1 MSFCIVI
8 VHKGAPSGAGKAR
21 MIPRLKAVGTKI
33 NSRRGGLSFP
43 NPFDLQEAM
52 KSWSEEL
59 ALIAY
64 SKTARNLS
72 NS

>member
-1 MSFCIVI
+1 
-8 VHKGAPSGAGKAR
+8 

-33 NSRRGGLSFP
+33 NSRRGGLSSP

-59 ALIAY
+59 ALTAY
-64 SKTARNLS
+64 SKNARNLS